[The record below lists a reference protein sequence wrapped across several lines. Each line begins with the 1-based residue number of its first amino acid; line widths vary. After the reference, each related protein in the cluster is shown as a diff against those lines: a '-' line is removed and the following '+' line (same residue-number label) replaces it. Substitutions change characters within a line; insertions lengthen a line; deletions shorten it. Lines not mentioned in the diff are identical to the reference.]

1 MKQEEQI
8 IRTEYSE
15 LMQKSYIDYA
25 MSVIIS
31 RALPDIRDGLKPVQ
45 RRTLYDMYELGIRY
59 DKPYRKSARIV
70 GDTMGKYHPH
80 GDSSI
85 YGALVVL
92 AQDFKMGQT
101 LVDGHGNFGSIEGD
115 GAAAMR
121 YTEARLQKLT
131 QEAFLADLDKD
142 VVDFVPNFDET
153 EKEPEVLPVKVPNLL
168 INGAEGIAVGMTTS
182 IPTHNFGEVIDGV
195 IAYMKNPDINT
206 EQMMQYIPGP
216 DFPTGG
222 VIANKDELTAI
233 YSTGVGKIKIR
244 GKVEIEQVKGGKER
258 LVITEIPYTMIGAN
272 IGKFLNDV
280 YSLVE
285 TKKTND
291 IVDITNQ
298 SSKEGI
304 RIVIEERTLPI
315 WRIYYTRRPSLRTR
329 SVSICLRWWTED
341 RRRWELCRSYVIM

>member
-1 MKQEEQI
+1 
-8 IRTEYSE
+8 
-15 LMQKSYIDYA
+15 
-25 MSVIIS
+25 
-31 RALPDIRDGLKPVQ
+31 
-45 RRTLYDMYELGIRY
+45 MYELGIRY

-142 VVDFVPNFDET
+142 VVNFVPNFDET

-244 GKVEIEQVKGGKER
+244 DRTGKAAHARQGRDRAGQRRKGTPGNYR
-258 LVITEIPYTMIGAN
+258 
-272 IGKFLNDV
+272 DSV
-280 YSLVE
+280 YDDRCKHRKVL
-285 TKKTND
+285 KRCLQPRGD
-291 IVDITNQ
+291 
-298 SSKEGI
+298 
-304 RIVIEERTLPI
+304 EED
-315 WRIYYTRRPSLRTR
+315 
-329 SVSICLRWWTED
+329 E
-341 RRRWELCRSYVIM
+341 